1 MLSLSVCRDNILKDY
16 WLDDIIS
23 CFHPFEL
30 TFAESSNKV
39 LVGAMRLERI
49 TYGLKDRYSNHLS
62 YTPTEYSVV
71 PKEGI
76 EPSCFSQA

>member
-1 MLSLSVCRDNILKDY
+1 MARRYYLL
-16 WLDDIIS
+16 
-23 CFHPFEL
+23 FHPFEL
-30 TFAESSNKV
+30 MFAESSNKV

-76 EPSCFSQA
+76 EPSRILTID